1 MLMSKREELLI
12 ECLKKIAP
20 GTDLRLGI
28 EYILQGKTGGLIV
41 VGDSEEVLRLVN
53 GGFYIGCSFTPTKFY
68 ELAKMDGAIILS
80 SNADR
85 ILYANTHL
93 FPDPNI
99 DTSETGTRHRTAE
112 RVAKQTNTL
121 VISISMKRDVVTIYK
136 GDIKYMLEETRVILS
151 RASQALQT
159 LEKYKEGLDELIFSV
174 TIKELEDVVTLFDVT
189 NILQRSSIV
198 QKTEKEVMRYIYELG
213 IEGRLLKM
221 QVEEL
226 MAGVVSDSLN
236 IISDYVHPDITDE
249 PAEIKD
255 KINQLSEKELLELG
269 NIAKILGYEVEGTL
283 REFNMHP
290 RGYRI
295 VTEVIRLPQ
304 SVIAGLIEKFG
315 NLKNIMNADIEVLS
329 EIPGI
334 GKNRARSLRDK
345 LKKFVE
351 YYLYNEP
358 YNRRRGV
365 IPKIRI

>member
-1 MLMSKREELLI
+1 
-12 ECLKKIAP
+12 
-20 GTDLRLGI
+20 
-28 EYILQGKTGGLIV
+28 
-41 VGDSEEVLRLVN
+41 
-53 GGFYIGCSFTPTKFY
+53 
-68 ELAKMDGAIILS
+68 
-80 SNADR
+80 
-85 ILYANTHL
+85 
-93 FPDPNI
+93 
-99 DTSETGTRHRTAE
+99 
-112 RVAKQTNTL
+112 
-121 VISISMKRDVVTIYK
+121 
-136 GDIKYMLEETRVILS
+136 
-151 RASQALQT
+151 
-159 LEKYKEGLDELIFSV
+159 
-174 TIKELEDVVTLFDVT
+174 
-189 NILQRSSIV
+189 
-198 QKTEKEVMRYIYELG
+198 MRYIYELG

-334 GKNRARSLRDK
+334 GKNRARSLHDK